1 MVLKKSLALLVVG
14 MICCSTQ
21 PVFAQGGSTVEDL
34 EELEEERA
42 ETTEAQE
49 PVEETVAADE
59 QTALGQVERIEI
71 EGASRVRRSVIC
83 RQLAFRAG
91 DTLTQAAVD
100 RSVQLLRR
108 LQLFDRSREGI
119 RIEVAPLE
127 SKADAVSAGTQ
138 PLLVTVRL
146 RPAREYT
153 GLPILR
159 SQEPYLLGATFTH
172 RNVSGDAT
180 EVSITGYAA
189 KNTTHLRLSISD
201 PQLFGGHQ
209 SGSVIGTY
217 DEIPYSIRTTSA
229 PRVPERYVLQ
239 EQSLELRYRT
249 SLGDLSSWWGL
260 EWADSEVTVSRGT
273 LDESGDYLASGTNVA
288 AGTWIR
294 LSAGLRDYQYRG
306 YPWQREGFAWSLQT
320 TQSLEALGSTQDY
333 GLYRLDAGT
342 LLPLNNDLTVL
353 ALGLRAGSSSGRPP
367 HYEAPKAGGRVRGY
381 TGVDY
386 AARSALTLHAEVR
399 FPLIEDRVQGVVFC
413 DAGRGFDTAFPGLHD
428 LEIGYGAGIRV
439 RTGDWLPVEYIV
451 SADVGFSGD
460 DHEIRLGL
468 GQWF

>member
-1 MVLKKSLALLVVG
+1 MVLKKPFALLVAGLILGWSV
-14 MICCSTQ
+14 
-21 PVFAQGGSTVEDL
+21 PALAQAGNTIEDL
-34 EELEEERA
+34 EELEEELA
-42 ETTEAQE
+42 EATESQE
-49 PVEETVAADE
+49 PVLESVAAE
-59 QTALGQVERIEI
+59 APTALGRVERIEI
-71 EGASRVRRSVIC
+71 EGANRLRRSVIR
-83 RQLAFRAG
+83 RQLAFRTG
-91 DTLTQAAVD
+91 ESLTQSAVD

-108 LQLFDRSREGI
+108 LQLFDRSRDGI
-119 RIEVAPLE
+119 RIDVTPLE
-127 SKADAVSAGTQ
+127 TEAAAAPPGTQ
-138 PLLVTVRL
+138 PLLVTVRV
-146 RPAREYT
+146 RPAREFT

-172 RNVSGDAT
+172 WNVLGDAT

-189 KNTTHLRLSISD
+189 KKTTHVRLSITE

-209 SGSVIGTY
+209 SGSLIGTY
-217 DEIPYSIRTTSA
+217 DELPYSIRTTSV
-229 PRVPERYVLQ
+229 PRVPERYEVQ
-239 EQSLELRYRT
+239 KQSLELRYRT

-260 EWADSEVTVSRGT
+260 EWAESDVTVRRGT
-273 LDESGDYLASGTNVA
+273 LDESSDYLASGTNVA
-288 AGTWIR
+288 DGTWIR

-320 TQSLEALGSTQDY
+320 TQSLQALGSEQDY
-333 GLYRLDAGT
+333 GLYRLDAST
-342 LLPLNNDLTVL
+342 VLPLNDDLTVL

-386 AARSALTLHAEVR
+386 AARSALTLHTEVR
-399 FPLIEDRVQGVVFC
+399 FPLFEDRVQGVVFC

-428 LEIGYGAGIRV
+428 LEVGYGAGIRV

-451 SADVGFSGD
+451 SADIGFSGE
-460 DHEIRLGL
+460 DHEFRLGL